1 VNKRYAGFSD
11 KSTFSKRDF
20 FLHDEIPHS
29 ENAKVFDIDKHSL
42 DHLQNIS
49 YQQARERNRPSLSL
63 ACVNLSY

>member
-1 VNKRYAGFSD
+1 MDILKAGLFV
-11 KSTFSKRDF
+11 
-20 FLHDEIPHS
+20 HDEIPHS

-49 YQQARERNRPSLSL
+49 YQHAGEHNRPSLSQ